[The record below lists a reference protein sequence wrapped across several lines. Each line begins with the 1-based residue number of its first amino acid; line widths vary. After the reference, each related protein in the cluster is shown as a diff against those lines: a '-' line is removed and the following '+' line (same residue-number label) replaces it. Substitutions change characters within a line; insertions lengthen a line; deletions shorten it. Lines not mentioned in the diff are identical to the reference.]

1 MHDKIALHAVLGLLL
16 AVALCACDAGPQA
29 TQTPPPTDTPVP
41 PTDTPLPP
49 TSTPRPMPTA
59 TPILPSA
66 ESILEASSNAL
77 EEAGSWHMEADIRM
91 EIAIQGLSVDV
102 PIAMTMDF
110 QAPDRSHATVSAE
123 LLGMALEM
131 ETIIIGDTI
140 YATDPTTGEWMVV
153 EESAIPFSPQG
164 LTGLGSDDLDGL
176 VVEALEALDGVPAY
190 HLVGTVSSEAIGL
203 APPGIDAELGGEL
216 QIEYWIG
223 VEDDLPMQVVLKGEV
238 TAVGEELGTLA
249 LEVLAT
255 FSDHGKPVIIEP
267 PDMPSAAAA
276 ALPSG

>member
-1 MHDKIALHAVLGLLL
+1 MDKGKVLHVALGLLL
-16 AVALCACDAGPQA
+16 AVALCACDAGPQP
-29 TQTPPPTDTPVP
+29 TQTPPPTHTPVP
-41 PTDTPLPP
+41 ATDTPLPP
-49 TSTPRPMPTA
+49 TPTPRPTPTP
-59 TPILPSA
+59 TETLPSA

-123 LLGMALEM
+123 LLGMALDM

-140 YATDPTTGEWMVV
+140 YATDPATGEWMVV
-153 EESAIPFSPQG
+153 KESAMPFSPQG
-164 LTGLGSDDLDGL
+164 LTGLGSADLEGL
-176 VVEALEALDGVPAY
+176 VLEGLETLDGVRAY
-190 HLVGTVSSEAIGL
+190 HLVGTVSSEALGL
-203 APPGIDAELGGEL
+203 APPGIDADLGGEL

-223 VEDDLPMQVVLKGEV
+223 VEDGLPRQVALEGNV
-238 TAVGEELGTLA
+238 TAVGDELGTLA

-255 FSDHGKPVIIEP
+255 FSDHGKPVTIEP

-276 ALPSG
+276 RPSG